1 MIIKSILIVIAV
13 IVIMNFRDAFSF
25 TSFEAP
31 QVIQVSRQGSGIR
44 KHEFQQ
50 LFDAN
55 RPFSSLAKEGRYTV
69 VEGYLDSCSICKRIE
84 AGFPEF
90 LQKRQDVVIQRVHF
104 PEQGMQV
111 SFSGSDQEGMQ
122 RMADEYN
129 RRIKSYN
136 FCSTP
141 HIEIYDE
148 NRRLL
153 VADHC
158 TKKSATSYLER
169 WMASE

>member
-1 MIIKSILIVIAV
+1 MIKLILIVIAV
-13 IVIMNFRDAFSF
+13 IVILNFRDGLGF

-31 QVIQVSRQGSGIR
+31 EVIEASRQGSGIR

-55 RPFSSLAKEGRYTV
+55 RPFSSLAKEGQYTV

-84 AGFPEF
+84 AGFPAF

-111 SFSGSDQEGMQ
+111 SFSGVDQESMQ

-129 RRIKSYN
+129 QRIKSYN

-148 NRRLL
+148 NRQLL
-153 VADHC
+153 VADTC
-158 TKKSATSYLER
+158 TKKSATTYLER

>member
-1 MIIKSILIVIAV
+1 MIKLILIVIAV
-13 IVIMNFRDAFSF
+13 IVILNFRDGLGF
-25 TSFEAP
+25 TSFKAP
-31 QVIQVSRQGSGIR
+31 EVIEVSRQGSGIR
-44 KHEFQQ
+44 KYEFQQ

-55 RPFSSLAKEGRYTV
+55 RPFSSLAKQGHYTV

-84 AGFPEF
+84 AGFPAF

-111 SFSGSDQEGMQ
+111 SFSGADQESMQ

-129 RRIKSYN
+129 QRIKSYN

-148 NRRLL
+148 NRQLL
-153 VADHC
+153 IADTC

>member
-1 MIIKSILIVIAV
+1 MIKLILIAITV
-13 IVIMNFRDAFSF
+13 IVILNFRDGLGF

-31 QVIQVSRQGSGIR
+31 EIIQVSRQGSGIR

-55 RPFSSLAKEGRYTV
+55 RPLSSLAKKGRYTV
-69 VEGYLDSCSICKRIE
+69 VEGYLDSCSTCKRIE
-84 AGFPEF
+84 AGFPAF
-90 LQKRQDVVIQRVHF
+90 LQKRQDVFIQRVHF
-104 PEQGMQV
+104 PEQGMQF
-111 SFSGSDQEGMQ
+111 SFSGTDRESLQ

-129 RRIKSYN
+129 QRIQSYN

-141 HIEIYDE
+141 HIEIYDQ
-148 NRRLL
+148 NRQLL
-153 VADHC
+153 VADTC
-158 TKKSATSYLER
+158 TKKSATAYLER